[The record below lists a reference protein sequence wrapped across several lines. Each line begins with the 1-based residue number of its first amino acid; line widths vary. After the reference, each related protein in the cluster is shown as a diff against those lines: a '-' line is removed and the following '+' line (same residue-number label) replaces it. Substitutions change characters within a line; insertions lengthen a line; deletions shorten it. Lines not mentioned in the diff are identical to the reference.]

1 MITSFDNPKLK
12 KIRELM
18 ENPRSRREEGAFV
31 AEGSRLFSEI
41 PEELLISVFLSESFR
56 EKNPEISGEVVSDK
70 VFKRLSDTKT
80 PQGILALVK
89 IPEYSL
95 SDLFKDEK
103 GLYIVAEGL
112 QDPGNLGTI
121 LRTGEAAG
129 LKCLIADRDTV
140 DVYSPKVVRSTMGA
154 VFRVPCIYTEDLP
167 SAIGKMK
174 DAGISV
180 YAADLKGSKEYQKV
194 KYNDRSA
201 FLIGNEGRGL
211 SQKISDLSDIKIRIP
226 MKGRVESLNAAVSAA
241 LLMYQYCIDTGEF
254 E

>member
-1 MITSFDNPKLK
+1 MD
-12 KIRELM
+12 
-18 ENPRSRREEGAFV
+18 NPRSRREEGAFI
-31 AEGSRLFSEI
+31 AEGPRLFSEI
-41 PEELLISVFLSESFR
+41 PGDLLLSVYLSESFR

-70 VFKRLSDTKT
+70 AFKRLSDTKT

-95 SDLFKDEK
+95 SDLFRGEK
-103 GLYIVAEGL
+103 GLYIICEGL

-129 LKCLIADRDTV
+129 LRCLIADRDTV

-154 VFRVPCIYTEDLP
+154 VFRVPCIYTDDLP
-167 SAIGKMK
+167 SLIGRMK
-174 DAGISV
+174 EEGISV
-180 YAADLKGSKEYQKV
+180 YAADLKGSEEYQKTDY
-194 KYNDRSA
+194 KKRSA

-211 SQKISDLSDIKIRIP
+211 SQKISDMSDKKIKIP

-241 LLMYQYCIDTGEF
+241 LLMYGYCIKTGEF
-254 E
+254 